1 MNIRKR
7 TGFCKL
13 DIEVFV
19 GSLFY
24 PGGYI
29 FCESFFNLLLTA
41 VQPRNFGKS
50 GDDAVTCEKFLRVRS
65 GIDQL
70 LDYFRYSIIFLSL
83 SISVKASVIAPP
95 DALA

>member
-29 FCESFFNLLLTA
+29 FCESFFNLFT
-41 VQPRNFGKS
+41 NS
-50 GDDAVTCEKFLRVRS
+50 GAAT
-65 GIDQL
+65 
-70 LDYFRYSIIFLSL
+70 
-83 SISVKASVIAPP
+83 
-95 DALA
+95 